1 VDRKELGATLKRA
14 RSGLTPADLGLLAGL
29 HRRVPGLRREEVAH
43 LAGISVDYLVR
54 LEQGRGPNPSEQVIG
69 ALARTLRMTDDER
82 DQLFHLAGLSAP
94 RPARIESTVRPS
106 MLRLLER
113 MTDLPA
119 MILDAKGDVL
129 AWNAMAATVVG
140 DFSVWPPEHRNVAW
154 QRFMGPVLQV
164 AVSPEDNERAAAEA
178 VASLRAV
185 AARYPDDPGL
195 ARLIGELRTSPE
207 FVELWDKGQVAERR
221 SSSKTIDHPAVG
233 RFELD
238 CDALH
243 LPDTDQRLVVYSA
256 APGTPA
262 AESLAFLRVVAGL
275 DGRQPAPARPA

>member
-1 VDRKELGATLKRA
+1 MDRHEMGTTLKRA
-14 RSGLTPADLGLLAGL
+14 RAGIRPEDVGLPAGL
-29 HRRVPGLRREEVAH
+29 QRRVQGLRREEVAH

-54 LEQGRGPNPSEQVIG
+54 LEQGRGPNPSEQVVG
-69 ALARTLRMTDDER
+69 ALARALQMTDDER

-94 RPARIESTVRPS
+94 RPARIEAEVRPS

-129 AWNAMAATVVG
+129 AWNAMATAVIG
-140 DFSVWPPEHRNVAW
+140 DFSRWPPGHRNVAW
-154 QRFMGPVLQV
+154 RRFVGQPSR
-164 AVSPEDNERAAAEA
+164 VSAEPDEDARTAAEA
-178 VASLRAV
+178 VASLRSV

-195 ARLIGELRTSPE
+195 ARLLTELRANPR
-207 FVELWDKGQVAERR
+207 FVELWERGDVAERR
-221 SSSKTIDHPAVG
+221 SSRKTVDHPSVG
-233 RFELD
+233 PIVLD

-262 AESLAFLRVVAGL
+262 AEALAFIRVVAGL
-275 DGRQPAPARPA
+275 DGRAPAPSPPS